1 MCFIYYER
9 TVHQNPYLC
18 PLGRE
23 GAQAKLAWLACLST
37 AGAQGSRPAVYLE
50 MATVDVIGK
59 PTARVNVPAAI
70 INGEEVP
77 RKCLS
82 QISGV
87 RGSLGLAANF
97 VPLLSEAARD
107 PECDCREAEASVQG
121 RLVG

>member
-1 MCFIYYER
+1 MYFIYYER

-23 GAQAKLAWLACLST
+23 GAQAKLAWLACLSV
-37 AGAQGSRPAVYLE
+37 AGAPGSRPALYLE

-59 PTARVNVPAAI
+59 PTARVNVPTAI

-82 QISGV
+82 QIFGV
-87 RGSLGLAANF
+87 RGSTLN
-97 VPLLSEAARD
+97 R
-107 PECDCREAEASVQG
+107 
-121 RLVG
+121 